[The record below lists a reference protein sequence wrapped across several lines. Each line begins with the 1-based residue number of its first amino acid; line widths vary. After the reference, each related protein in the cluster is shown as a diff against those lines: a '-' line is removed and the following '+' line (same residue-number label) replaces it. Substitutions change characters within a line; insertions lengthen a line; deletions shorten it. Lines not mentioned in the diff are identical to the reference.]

1 MVCEILAVAKS
12 KKMKKGFLWVLE
24 EEKGRPTSRYVRK
37 FFYAFPFCGLLFL
50 EKEPNL
56 RDVNLLI
63 QKFPDFGWVIGGSII
78 PINAISRMPFEHE
91 FSATGYFFPIILTVK
106 SPDSTSEIF
115 VAAENDESQ
124 RLWLTYF
131 QELMTSLLFIKSHV
145 DHDQLPIVQNFFL
158 LNNNSDRI
166 SIENAG
172 VSSRSLSALNFFFK
186 SLHPFE
192 SVLRKLELRNCN
204 LSDMHIPVINAF
216 LHANSKLE
224 EVVLSQNSF
233 TSKGI
238 RSLCLILCHCFRC
251 SHLDLSLNYLDD
263 SCSTYLAETVCKLPS
278 LRKLNLSKNCFS
290 LQSGKIFCT
299 KLGNFNSTLEFVD
312 FSFNEMGDEIGIL
325 VAFLLK
331 IIPHKLVLAD
341 ISFCGLTDKS
351 VSQIAKSITACKSVN
366 FIGLQGSVVS
376 PEIARLLLREVA
388 NHHVLYASNNLI
400 CKLAGI
406 NFLTVNTTAI
416 SPKIFKSSFLELTD
430 RTAVRELSFRKLY
443 SSYPNLLCIR
453 IGSTKLLNDVKKVIP
468 LVLKVL
474 PSVNCNPQAL
484 VHYPAFDGSSFL
496 LCTYEDL
503 AEPPENIFA
512 CINVS
517 LQRIF
522 EFQSIFMQWKNGLG
536 GGIEVCR
543 KYLVRSFDDDRHNFI
558 PTFSTSDQYISTT
571 LLGSEFNSD
580 SWRTPIEFN
589 FDETLAGEIQ
599 AAENESPEAFTN
611 EFTNVFEYENNLREK
626 RLKNERLIVAVR
638 RLHQSK
644 EVSTCV
650 AKFWEGMLGNRKY
663 KKFSEI
669 ELVKSMRSGHDVS
682 CDESVDQSGL
692 SHLFPAIARR
702 EQVLQAMYKRDIEE
716 IGRLQDVLL
725 PTHGGYALLYSSR
738 LHGELVSLKQ
748 QFVNARLL
756 ATSFRDLPLIEDF
769 LLHCGQFAY
778 CGPEMFEAVEIRQR
792 LFSLGVSNGGSS
804 FAASLNSI
812 KLKAIV
818 TNLLISRDIEGLRE
832 KLTELRNL
840 DEGSQVNEIQVAETA
855 LQDFEQCHYHLQSAS
870 EKKDFELLD
879 LALAMSAYHNFYNTD
894 VENCM
899 KILNDVSRN
908 PACLLRPVIEGLR
921 NSNMSEVDRGF
932 DTILKMGLRHEALDS
947 VVCSKI
953 HAIKA
958 RIMQVTMIIFRR
970 CFA

>member
-1 MVCEILAVAKS
+1 
-12 KKMKKGFLWVLE
+12 MKKGFLWVLE

-37 FFYAFPFCGLLFL
+37 FFYAVPFCGLLFL
-50 EKEPNL
+50 EKEPNV
-56 RDVNLLI
+56 RDANLLI

-78 PINAISRMPFEHE
+78 PMNAISRMPFEHE
-91 FSATGYFFPIILTVK
+91 FSATGYLFPIILTVK

-115 VAAENDESQ
+115 VAAESDESQ

-131 QELMTSLLFIKSHV
+131 QELVTSLLFIKSHV
-145 DHDQLPIVQNFFL
+145 DHDQLPIVQNYFL
-158 LNNNSDRI
+158 LSNNSGRI

-172 VSSRSLSALNFFFK
+172 VSSRSLSAMKFFFK

-204 LSDMHIPVINAF
+204 LSDMQIPVINA
-216 LHANSKLE
+216 LLNANSILE
-224 EVVLSQNSF
+224 EVILSQNSF

-238 RSLCLILCHCFRC
+238 RSLCLTLCQCLRC

-263 SCSTYLAETVCKLPS
+263 SCSTYLAETVCKLLS
-278 LRKLNLSKNCFS
+278 LQRLNLSKNCFS
-290 LQSGKIFCT
+290 LQSGKIFCS
-299 KLGNFNSTLEFVD
+299 KLGNFNSALEFVD

-331 IIPHKLVLAD
+331 IVPHKLVLAD
-341 ISFCGLTDKS
+341 ISFCGLTDNS
-351 VSQIAKSITACKSVN
+351 VSQIAKSVADCKSLN

-376 PEIARLLLREVA
+376 PEIARMLMREVA
-388 NHHVLYASNNLI
+388 NHHILHASNNLI

-406 NFLTVNTTAI
+406 NFLTVNTSSI

-430 RTAVRELSFRKLY
+430 RTVVRELSFRKLY

-468 LVLKVL
+468 LVSKVL

-484 VHYPAFDGSSFL
+484 VHYAAFDGSSFL

-503 AEPPENIFA
+503 AQSEIPEIIFGS
-512 CINVS
+512 INVS

-522 EFQSIFMQWKNGLG
+522 EFQSIFMQWKNLLG
-536 GGIEVCR
+536 GGIEKCS
-543 KYLVRSFDDDRHNFI
+543 KYLVRSFEDDRHNFI
-558 PTFSTSDQYISTT
+558 PMFSTSDQYIST
-571 LLGSEFNSD
+571 GNEFNSD

-599 AAENESPEAFTN
+599 QADNQSPEAFTN
-611 EFTNVFEYENNLREK
+611 EFTNVFDYENSLREK

-669 ELVKSMRSGHDVS
+669 ELVKSMRSGHDFS
-682 CDESVDQSGL
+682 CDESVAQSGL

-716 IGRLQDVLL
+716 INRLQTVLL

-804 FAASLNSI
+804 FVASLNSI
-812 KLKAIV
+812 KLKATV

-832 KLTELRNL
+832 KITELRNL
-840 DEGSQVNEIQVAETA
+840 VEGSQVNEIQVAETA
-855 LQDFEQCHYHLQSAS
+855 LQDFEQCHYHLRSAS
-870 EKKDFELLD
+870 EKKDFEQLD

-921 NSNMSEVDRGF
+921 NSSMSEVDKGF

-958 RIMQVTMIIFRR
+958 RIMQVVVILFIR
-970 CFA
+970 CLASSSLW